1 MKGVDDW
8 DLARHAALRFPPAAG
23 RVNKLCFLS
32 DGTCLDDMGKG
43 SVHDV
48 HLVTSLLLAC

>member
-23 RVNKLCFLS
+23 RVNKLCFLR
-32 DGTCLDDMGKG
+32 DGTCLDDMGKEG
-43 SVHDV
+43 VG
-48 HLVTSLLLAC
+48 A